1 MLGFGSIS
9 DAPLAALSSA
19 VRTFANTHFTQTLIR
34 LTASRNHNA
43 SSFLEAGLSASQN
56 VMMNRMAS
64 SNRSHLTNNLLLRQL
79 FKNHLSSSLLKAV
92 GLRSHLVNGF
102 IRQTFNL
109 SNTTQTQT
117 IMPLR
122 KHNTSGLKITTSL
135 RAHSTAGLVKNSYDL
150 SQVLSYKLIA
160 TNNVA
165 HTTFTRLFSDD
176 GVTRKHYNNSLVL
189 GAFAAD
195 HGASFLLGAKPQ
207 TAVHYATALL
217 LRFNEAVVRNVFKAF
232 RSESVGK
239 FIPFVV
245 DQQRSDAAHTNR
257 IVLRQNGWGKL
268 DIAAKQTL
276 LNNKQVDYRNTC
288 SKVDIIARVGD
299 SISPDIRAIWGACL
313 DNIDHSAT
321 PGFVAQDIAA
331 PGVAPLLEQVFIEP
345 PKPRQIFNNVNIS
358 PIRVKRGPES
368 ITSEPAPIVIQ
379 RAIQDAPAPTII
391 PKEMNFGEVKKK
403 SPPPKIWKNTE
414 KILKMPR

>member
-1 MLGFGSIS
+1 MAAGS
-9 DAPLAALSSA
+9 
-19 VRTFANTHFTQTLIR
+19 RF
-34 LTASRNHNA
+34 HN
-43 SSFLEAGLSASQN
+43 
-56 VMMNRMAS
+56 
-64 SNRSHLTNNLLLRQL
+64 TNNLLQKPFILSHISVTL
-79 FKNHLSSSLLKAV
+79 LKATLLKSANTGALKIANIANNHHVDARLKAV
-92 GLRSHLVNGF
+92 GLRSHLVNGLV
-102 IRQTFNL
+102 RQTFNL
-109 SNTTQTQT
+109 SHTTQTQT

-135 RAHSTAGLVKNSYDL
+135 AVQSTAGLVRNSYDL
-150 SQVLSYKLIA
+150 SQVLSSKLIA
-160 TNNVA
+160 TNNIS
-165 HTTFTRLFSDD
+165 HTTFTRLYSDD
-176 GVTRKHYNNSLVL
+176 GVTRQHYNNSLAL

-217 LRFNEAVVRNVFKAF
+217 LRFNEAVVRNVFNAF

-257 IVLRQNGWGKL
+257 LVLRQNGWSKI
-268 DIAAKQTL
+268 DIAAKETL
-276 LNNKQVDYRNTC
+276 LNNKQVDYKNTC
-288 SKVDIIARVGD
+288 SKVDIIARVVD
-299 SISPDIRAIWGACL
+299 SVSPDIRAIWGACL
-313 DNIDHSAT
+313 DNIDHSASL
-321 PGFVAQDIAA
+321 GYEAQNLAT
-331 PGVAPLLEQVFIEP
+331 PGVAPLLEPMVIEP

-379 RAIQDAPAPTII
+379 RAIQDAPAPAII
-391 PKEMNFGEVKKK
+391 PKVMNFGEVKKK
-403 SPPPKIWKNTE
+403 TPPPKIWKNTE

>member
-1 MLGFGSIS
+1 
-9 DAPLAALSSA
+9 
-19 VRTFANTHFTQTLIR
+19 
-34 LTASRNHNA
+34 
-43 SSFLEAGLSASQN
+43 
-56 VMMNRMAS
+56 
-64 SNRSHLTNNLLLRQL
+64 
-79 FKNHLSSSLLKAV
+79 
-92 GLRSHLVNGF
+92 
-102 IRQTFNL
+102 
-109 SNTTQTQT
+109 
-117 IMPLR
+117 
-122 KHNTSGLKITTSL
+122 
-135 RAHSTAGLVKNSYDL
+135 
-150 SQVLSYKLIA
+150 
-160 TNNVA
+160 
-165 HTTFTRLFSDD
+165 
-176 GVTRKHYNNSLVL
+176 VL

-195 HGASFLLGAKPQ
+195 HNTSFLTGSKSQ

-232 RSESVGK
+232 RSESIGK
-239 FIPFVV
+239 FIPVVV
-245 DQQRSDAAHTNR
+245 DQQRSDAVHTNR
-257 IVLRQNGWGKL
+257 IVLRQNGWSEL
-268 DIAAKQTL
+268 DIAAKETL

-288 SKVDIIARVGD
+288 SKVDLIARVGD

-313 DNIDHSAT
+313 DNIDHSAS
-321 PGFVAQDIAA
+321 PGLVAQDIAA

-391 PKEMNFGEVKKK
+391 PKELNFGEVKKK